1 MQCQFHSMYYGVKSH
16 IFKQK
21 QKLLKKYHP
30 LFELLYQTLLDLS
43 SGSSFPPLLRERDS
57 FAGETC
63 KY

>member
-1 MQCQFHSMYYGVKSH
+1 MYYGVKSH